1 VPHTRNLHPIT
12 FRDLSRHTLTIKLEY
27 HSTPSEITN
36 LEKENEKLRED
47 LAIKNTSL
55 KKQSAKIDEY
65 QRYIKAIE
73 SQLSLT
79 ENKRK
84 ETLVQL
90 KREKKRVKEMRQTEH
105 DNQQRQ
111 QLIMEMEMRNHHYNQ
126 CSIL

>member
-1 VPHTRNLHPIT
+1 
-12 FRDLSRHTLTIKLEY
+12 LEY